1 MTSEPAE
8 SYVARYG
15 RWAVIAGGSD
25 GLGVA
30 FAHELAGR
38 GMNCLLIARRP
49 EPLEEAAQAVRR
61 ASTVE
66 VRTLSLDLGAPEA
79 FDRLMEATADLD
91 LGIVVFN
98 AGAESSGRHF
108 LDQPVEVWLETIDRN
123 IVLLTKALHAFARR
137 MRDQGRGGLVIVGS
151 NAAFGGGARGSIY
164 TASKGFAL
172 NLGESL
178 WAELKPFGVDVINP
192 LFLVVDTP
200 RLRETMAKKGLPM
213 EAIGAAAPDALAR
226 ATLDALPDGP
236 VFHWDEK
243 PGDDDSLTS
252 GHKRRARAQW
262 VTDTLNMFYA

>member
-1 MTSEPAE
+1 MTIEPGAPF
-8 SYVARYG
+8 VARYG

-38 GMNCLLIARRP
+38 GLNCLLIARRP
-49 EPLEEAAQAVRR
+49 EPLEAAAQEVRE
-61 ASTVE
+61 ASHVE

-79 FDRLMEATADLD
+79 LDRLREATRELD

-108 LDQPVEVWLETIDRN
+108 LDQPLEVWLETINRN
-123 IVLLTKALHAFARR
+123 VVLLTKALHAFALR

-151 NAAFGGGARGSIY
+151 NAAFGGGARGSVY

-178 WAELKPFGVDVINP
+178 WAELKPHGVDVINP

-200 RLRETMAKKGLPM
+200 RLRETLAKKGLPI
-213 EAIGAAAPDALAR
+213 EAVAAAAPAALAR
-226 ATLDALPDGP
+226 ATIEALPDGP
-236 VFHWDEK
+236 VFHWDEE
-243 PGDDDSLTS
+243 PGSDDSLTS
-252 GHKRRARAQW
+252 GHKRRARAEW
-262 VTDTLNMFYA
+262 VTDTLNLFYT